1 MYFNIKTILISY
13 HEIGFYIVDSPVVF
27 IHVQINNL

>member
-13 HEIGFYIVDSPVVF
+13 EIGFYIVDSPVVF